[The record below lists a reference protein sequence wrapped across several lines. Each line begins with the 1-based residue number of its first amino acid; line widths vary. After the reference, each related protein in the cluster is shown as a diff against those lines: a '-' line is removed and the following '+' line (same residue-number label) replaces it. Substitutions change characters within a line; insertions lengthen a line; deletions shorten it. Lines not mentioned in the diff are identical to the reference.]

1 MGREQTWRRK
11 RLYFYVAGMILLYFP
26 GCVVPEKAKVRIKP
40 QEEAHQYLL
49 RGKEFLA
56 QGDFQEALK
65 ENQKILD
72 LAAHQPPE
80 DEALFNIGM
89 IYAHP
94 EILKRDPAKSL
105 YYFNRVAEEFPQ
117 SPWAFQARGWK
128 AMLQDWMA
136 MLQERSRLTQRVEL
150 LNRQIQQFQ
159 EEKRKVEEERATL
172 QPVLNIRE
180 LLSHGKYEEAL
191 REIQKMLAA
200 TPRIL
205 QEDEA
210 LFQMGLI
217 NAHPGNP
224 KRDYGKSLGYFK
236 KLMKEYPK
244 NPWTELA
251 KAWTGMVQ
259 ENEKL
264 NQTVEKLNQTI
275 EKSKQVDIEIEEKKR
290 GKGK

>member
-1 MGREQTWRRK
+1 MGREQTGRRK
-11 RLYFYVAGMILLYFP
+11 RLYFYVAGLILLYFP
-26 GCVVPEKAKVRIKP
+26 GCVIPEKTKVRIKP

-49 RGKEFLA
+49 RGKELLA
-56 QGDFQEALK
+56 QGDFREALK

-72 LAAHQPPE
+72 LATHQPPE
-80 DEALFNIGM
+80 DEALFSIGM

-94 EILKRDPAKSL
+94 EILRRDPAKSL

-117 SPWAFQARGWK
+117 SPWTFQARGWV
-128 AMLQDWMA
+128 A

-150 LNRQIQQFQ
+150 LNRQTMQFQ
-159 EEKRKVEEERATL
+159 EEKRKSEEGRETL
-172 QPVLNIRE
+172 HPLLTSRE

-200 TPRIL
+200 TPRTL
-205 QEDEA
+205 LEDAA
-210 LFQMGLI
+210 LFQTGLI
-217 NAHPGNP
+217 YAHPGNP
-224 KRDYGKSLGYFK
+224 RRNYGKSLGYFR
-236 KLMKEYPK
+236 KLMKDYPQS
-244 NPWTELA
+244 PWTELA
-251 KAWTGMVQ
+251 KAWTVMVQ

-264 NQTVEKLNQTI
+264 TQTVEKLNETI